1 MKKEITGYITGIIN
15 SYSRTIERLKANGAP
30 IAATNPFTA
39 FKEEL
44 TDLLEFVID
53 IPDSKET
60 SILSFNVAIENV
72 TLKKRIAELEES
84 CECMCDVERNLHK
97 KIEELETAEI
107 ANREQLL
114 DDKQKIEESE
124 KEKNE
129 FWECNKQLNEL
140 YKEKR
145 NKSESLQAENK
156 NLKYANKRMRKQV
169 KILRNN
175 LDGMK
180 RKNV

>member
-30 IAATNPFTA
+30 ITATNPFKA

-60 SILSFNVAIENV
+60 SILSFNVAIEN
-72 TLKKRIAELEES
+72 TILKKRIAELEES

-97 KIEELETAEI
+97 KIEALEAAEI
-107 ANREQLL
+107 AYREQLL
-114 DDKQKIEESE
+114 DGKQKIEEVE
-124 KEKNE
+124 KEKHE
-129 FWECNKQLNEL
+129 FWECNKQLNKL

-145 NKSESLQAENK
+145 SKNEILQIQNKKLNK
-156 NLKYANKRMRKQV
+156 QI

-175 LDGMK
+175 LHGLK
-180 RKNV
+180 KENV